1 MARSEGY
8 AGVSKQASGDALYHL
23 LNIQRR
29 IFHLIFA
36 EEDVRS
42 FQPAVRKLEVTV
54 DLRRAHRVF
63 SRCA

>member
-8 AGVSKQASGDALYHL
+8 ASVSEQASGDALDHL

-36 EEDVRS
+36 EE
-42 FQPAVRKLEVTV
+42 KLFSARGPQAESN
-54 DLRRAHRVF
+54 RRP
-63 SRCA
+63 